1 MTPPLQDA
9 ATFYAHDHSS
19 HVKECAQLRA
29 SFLAGAAYMQAR
41 VLEMLR
47 NQPHEE
53 WEVMSH
59 WGSDYANWLERKL
72 REKGDV

>member
-1 MTPPLQDA
+1 
-9 ATFYAHDHSS
+9 
-19 HVKECAQLRA
+19 
-29 SFLAGAAYMQAR
+29 MQAR